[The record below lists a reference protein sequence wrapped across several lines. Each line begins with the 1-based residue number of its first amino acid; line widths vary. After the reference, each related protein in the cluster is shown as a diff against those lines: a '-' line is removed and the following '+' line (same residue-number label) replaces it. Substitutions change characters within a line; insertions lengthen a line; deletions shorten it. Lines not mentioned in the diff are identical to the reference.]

1 MKFSTL
7 PKRILG
13 SHMKLWKIFGLLCIG
28 SIAGLAADG
37 LIHLKTR
44 AFEPPRTSHTVAH
57 SKHLVLRFESR
68 PDARLLEELAHRR
81 IRVLAYLPDSAL
93 MVAPH
98 GVPDLL
104 GLGVT
109 WAGPL
114 EPADKI
120 SPELANDPSDVYLVM
135 FHPDVEPETAHQMVE
150 QHGLW
155 TLENPGLLP
164 GHLLVTG
171 SRDRVLSLSAR
182 DEVSYIMPARTELA
196 LRKRVFACPGPLTS
210 AGPVADYALMG
221 TGWPKDANGG
231 VALEYFFDSLTP
243 KLDANAARSEI
254 ERALAEWARYAN
266 ITFSPAQQASAARS
280 IEILFAS
287 GAHGDAYPFAGA
299 NVLAHTFY
307 PAPLN
312 AEPIAGD
319 MHFNAAESW
328 GVGSG
333 IDLFS
338 VALHEAGHALGLG
351 HSDNPDA
358 VMYPYYRL
366 STGLTNDDITA
377 IQALYGSTSGTTAP
391 SATPPV
397 TPPATPPVTPP
408 VPPTNPTPP
417 TTPTP
422 PANPPTGSDTTAPAI
437 AITTPA
443 GTIVS
448 TTAASLGLSGTASDN
463 VGVTSVKWST
473 STGGAGSTSGATSWS
488 AEVPLLVG
496 TNVVTVRAYDAA
508 GNSSWRAVTII
519 RQ

>member
-1 MKFSTL
+1 
-7 PKRILG
+7 
-13 SHMKLWKIFGLLCIG
+13 MKLLRIFGLL
-28 SIAGLAADG
+28 SIASFAGLAADG
-37 LIHLKTR
+37 LIRLKTR
-44 AFEPPRTSHTVAH
+44 VFEPSRSSPSVAH
-57 SKHLVLRFESR
+57 SRRLVLRFESR
-68 PDARLLEELAHRR
+68 PDARLLEELGRRR
-81 IRVLAYLPDSAL
+81 IRVLAYLPDTAL
-93 MVAPH
+93 MVAPE
-98 GVPDLL
+98 GEPDLH

-109 WAGPL
+109 WAGSL

-120 SPELANDPSDVYLVM
+120 SPELSNDPGDVYLVM
-135 FHPDVEPETAHQMVE
+135 FHPDVEPEVAHEIVE
-150 QHGLW
+150 QRGLW
-155 TLENPGLLP
+155 MLENPGLLP

-171 SRDRVLSLSAR
+171 SRDRVLSLSAS

-196 LRKRVFACPGPLTS
+196 LRKRVFACPGPLTP
-210 AGPVADYALMG
+210 AGSVAEYALMG

-231 VALEYFFDSLTP
+231 IALEYFFDSLTP
-243 KLDANAARSEI
+243 KLDSNTARSEI
-254 ERALAEWARYAN
+254 ERALAEWTRYAN
-266 ITFSPAQQASAARS
+266 ITFSAAQQASAAHS
-280 IEILFAS
+280 IDILFAS
-287 GAHGDAYPFAGA
+287 GSHGDAYPFVGT

-351 HSDNPDA
+351 HSDNPNA

-366 STGLTNDDITA
+366 STGLTSDDIAA
-377 IQALYGSTSGTTAP
+377 IHALYGSTSGKAP
-391 SATPPV
+391 PA
-397 TPPATPPVTPP
+397 TPPATPPVTPTL
-408 VPPTNPTPP
+408 PPSNPTP
-417 TTPTP
+417 PTP
-422 PANPPTGSDTTAPAI
+422 PANPPTGSDTIAPAI
-437 AITTPA
+437 SITTPG

-448 TTAASLGLSGTASDN
+448 TTGAYLSLSGTASDS

-473 STGGAGSTSGATSWS
+473 STGSAGSASGTTNWS
-488 AEVPLLVG
+488 AQVPLLVG

-508 GNSSWRAVTII
+508 GNSGWRAVTVI